1 MISRTITSY
10 TILNYFSEKGLS
22 QLDLYVP
29 FACKCISKNS
39 SKTVSVEDLRK
50 CFSEEYGLSKV
61 YQGVF
66 VSLLKRMSSL
76 GILSLE
82 NGSYY
87 INKEKLISE
96 IEKYHETD
104 SSASIEGLC
113 RKLIAYSKDTY
124 GIGYSIEEVQ
134 EGLLRFLNNHD
145 GDIIFDEEG
154 FADRIA
160 KQTQSNKQKRINYII
175 SKFIIWSKDNSTE
188 TFQLVKNIAKG
199 NALSALLSMKN
210 IGNYVGKMSG
220 VIIALDSPII
230 FNLLDLNEK
239 VNFDMSSELLG
250 ILKKQGCSFVIFRQH
265 YQEVLQTF
273 NSTIHLLYTKNYS
286 LDKASRLLKYSV
298 RNKKSAN
305 FLKSKLELLDSVL
318 AKWNITISDAP
329 LMPDKYSEINCENL
343 KELLIKRYQDNNVEI
358 DDNRNKT
365 IDNDVDVIS
374 YIYRLRGNNPA
385 SNLKNSNAILIT
397 TNTALAF
404 ASKHPALSDVCHS
417 IPVCMTDAFLST
429 ILWFCYPDS
438 DSDINE
444 KVLLSECYNKLTLSD
459 EILHRFYSEVKELDA
474 STPISEEIM
483 LHINTSRMVQE
494 LLEIKTFNDPSL
506 YTDKTTA
513 EILQE
518 IEIAKNSKIKALSGT
533 LDSHDGKFL
542 SIARFISG
550 TIISIVWFGLVILFL
565 ILKYIDY
572 SNWTDIWK
580 IVLNTLSII
589 PVLWGLL
596 SWFGIIKNKAYLLD
610 FLTKRIYTFVKNWFE
625 Q

>member
-39 SKTVSVEDLRK
+39 SKKVSVEDLRK

-96 IEKYHETD
+96 VEKYHETD

-124 GIGYSIEEVQ
+124 GIGYSIEEAQ

-160 KQTQSNKQKRINYII
+160 KQTQSNKQKKINYII

-305 FLKSKLELLDSVL
+305 FLKK
-318 AKWNITISDAP
+318 
-329 LMPDKYSEINCENL
+329 
-343 KELLIKRYQDNNVEI
+343 
-358 DDNRNKT
+358 
-365 IDNDVDVIS
+365 
-374 YIYRLRGNNPA
+374 
-385 SNLKNSNAILIT
+385 
-397 TNTALAF
+397 
-404 ASKHPALSDVCHS
+404 
-417 IPVCMTDAFLST
+417 
-429 ILWFCYPDS
+429 
-438 DSDINE
+438 
-444 KVLLSECYNKLTLSD
+444 
-459 EILHRFYSEVKELDA
+459 
-474 STPISEEIM
+474 
-483 LHINTSRMVQE
+483 
-494 LLEIKTFNDPSL
+494 
-506 YTDKTTA
+506 
-513 EILQE
+513 
-518 IEIAKNSKIKALSGT
+518 
-533 LDSHDGKFL
+533 
-542 SIARFISG
+542 
-550 TIISIVWFGLVILFL
+550 
-565 ILKYIDY
+565 
-572 SNWTDIWK
+572 
-580 IVLNTLSII
+580 
-589 PVLWGLL
+589 
-596 SWFGIIKNKAYLLD
+596 
-610 FLTKRIYTFVKNWFE
+610 
-625 Q
+625 

>member
-96 IEKYHETD
+96 VEKYHETD

-160 KQTQSNKQKRINYII
+160 KQTQSNKQKKINYII

-329 LMPDKYSEINCENL
+329 LMPDKYSEINCANL

-358 DDNRNKT
+358 DDNRNMT

-625 Q
+625 